1 MKKLYTALLSAL
13 IATSPVFAAS
23 YRSIHLNLKDN
34 TIVKVSAKDGMT
46 TTFEEKNI
54 VMKHGSGTE
63 ELNVTLPL
71 DDIRSWTYST
81 EPGDENA
88 WAGIEKP
95 EADNRINLWLGEGMI
110 TLRNLPEKSKVS
122 LCDISGHQLKTAV
135 ATEECTLEVA
145 PGIYILSVNSLTFKI
160 AVSK

>member
-1 MKKLYTALLSAL
+1 MKRLYIALLSAL
-13 IATSPVFAAS
+13 MATCPVFAAS

-46 TTFEEKNI
+46 TTFEDKNI
-54 VMKHGSGTE
+54 VMRHGSGTE

-71 DDIRSWTYST
+71 ENIRSWVYST
-81 EPGDENA
+81 EPGNENA
-88 WAGIEKP
+88 WAGIDKP
-95 EADNRINLWLGEGMI
+95 EGNKGIDLWLGDGMI

-122 LCDISGHQLKTAV
+122 LCDINGRQLKSAV
-135 ATEECTLEVA
+135 ATGECTLEVA
-145 PGIYILSVNSLTFKI
+145 PGIYVLSVNSLTFKI